1 MLAAGSGESGTT
13 VALLAVLGDRALV
26 VNAGDSRVYRL
37 DGGGAEVLSH
47 DHSLVQSLVDH
58 GHIGP
63 GDVPGHPYRHVVEFG
78 LGPPFERTWRKSG
91 EHCHVREIPA
101 RPGDTF
107 LLCTDGV
114 NDTLTDEE
122 IGRRLSPP
130 DADALTTLA
139 RHLAERAR
147 DNFTAVLVRLPGGPG
162 RAAGTSRRPSPR
174 RPRRTPAPLLIM
186 TGPGRCPSC

>member
-63 GDVPGHPYRHVVEFG
+63 GDVPGHLSLLLIPSAAEILEFSPVASYARCMHAIMKFALDAAADTPG
-78 LGPPFERTWRKSG
+78 HHHGSAAVRSAPMQPLTGPP
-91 EHCHVREIPA
+91 
-101 RPGDTF
+101 
-107 LLCTDGV
+107 
-114 NDTLTDEE
+114 
-122 IGRRLSPP
+122 
-130 DADALTTLA
+130 
-139 RHLAERAR
+139 
-147 DNFTAVLVRLPGGPG
+147 LVRMTKTGGTASLRG
-162 RAAGTSRRPSPR
+162 A
-174 RPRRTPAPLLIM
+174 
-186 TGPGRCPSC
+186 